1 MERKNDQI
9 QHHSPDIVFIWSN
22 MIVAI
27 LQSILFFKNM
37 FKVPTH
43 VQIRYDQMFDI
54 SAEPSGVKL
63 VLHSDLK
70 KYRKSEKYKCPL
82 ELSGQKL
89 DEFYDICDQY
99 LGKKYDFFLY
109 FRWHLHI
116 SLAYVPF
123 FLIVLP
129 LFLAVPLKKTLLVAV
144 IYFIGGGLFDLILK
158 ILSKRT
164 WHCNE
169 LTSTIYKKIGINFG
183 YETNDKSA
191 PYWTRLLVR
200 FCEWKEFK

>member
-1 MERKNDQI
+1 MNEQVNPEPS
-9 QHHSPDIVFIWSN
+9 HSPDIVFIWSN

-27 LQSILFFKNM
+27 LQSILFYKNM

-43 VQIRYDQMFDI
+43 VQICYDKEYDI

-63 VLHSDLK
+63 VLHSNLN
-70 KYRKSEKYKCPL
+70 KYRKFEKYKCPF
-82 ELSGQKL
+82 ELNGKKL
-89 DEFYDICDQY
+89 KEFYDICDKY

-109 FRWHLHI
+109 IRWHLHI

-129 LFLAVPLKKTLLVAV
+129 LFFAVSLKTTILIAG
-144 IYFIGGGLFDLILK
+144 IYVIGGGLIDLILK
-158 ILSKRT
+158 ILSKKT

-183 YETNDKSA
+183 FETNDKSA
-191 PYWTRLLVR
+191 PYWTRLLIR
-200 FCEWKEFK
+200 FCQWKEF

>member
-1 MERKNDQI
+1 MTEKSNRSQS
-9 QHHSPDIVFIWSN
+9 HSPDIVFIWSN

-27 LQSILFFKNM
+27 LQSILFYKNM
-37 FKVPTH
+37 FRVPTH
-43 VQIRYDQMFDI
+43 VQIRYDKESDI
-54 SAEPSGVKL
+54 SAEPSGVKR
-63 VLHSDLK
+63 VPHADIK
-70 KYRKSEKYKCPL
+70 KYRKFEIYKCPV
-82 ELSGQKL
+82 ELKGQKL
-89 DEFYDICDQY
+89 KEFYNICDQY

-129 LFLAVPLKKTLLVAV
+129 LFLAVSIKKTILAAV
-144 IYFIGGGLFDLILK
+144 IYIVGGGFFDLVLK
-158 ILSKRT
+158 FLSKNT

-169 LTSTIYKKIGINFG
+169 LTSTIYKKIGIDFG
-183 YETNDKSA
+183 YESNDKSA

-200 FCEWKEFK
+200 FCRWKEI